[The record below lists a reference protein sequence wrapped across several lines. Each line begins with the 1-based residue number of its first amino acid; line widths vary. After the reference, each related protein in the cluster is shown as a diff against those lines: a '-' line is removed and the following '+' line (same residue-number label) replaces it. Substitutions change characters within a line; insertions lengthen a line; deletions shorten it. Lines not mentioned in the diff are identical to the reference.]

1 MPCPQPI
8 ADLLALLASV
18 DVPPSRGIVDVPTS
32 RATPGLYP
40 SQNGE
45 VESFIAPAGCLN
57 CGGVVLYRF
66 FNVQDVVLSGLA
78 DDGHCLN
85 CGTVER
91 VTERFALI
99 HHWQKSTN
107 EASAIS
113 LGVPS

>member
-18 DVPPSRGIVDVPTS
+18 DVLPS

-107 EASAIS
+107 EASAVS
-113 LGVPS
+113 LGATS